1 VAISLEQVL
10 RYNADQHN
18 YSHTVFALLLTFHIK
33 RVVDAIQRAVVA
45 PQVEISK
52 SVLRG
57 GRSFGIA
64 RHWHPGLKKY
74 MIPPAGPR

>member
-1 VAISLEQVL
+1 
-10 RYNADQHN
+10 
-18 YSHTVFALLLTFHIK
+18 
-33 RVVDAIQRAVVA
+33 VVDAIQRAVVA

-64 RHWHPGLKKY
+64 RHWHHGAQKIHEPGPDEELQGEGRLGVLDQSQF
-74 MIPPAGPR
+74 ADPRIGLAQAQAEPF